1 MIAWR
6 GVAPP
11 NMLRARTA
19 FGVRRVIITRSPPR
33 NHVITSSHHVIA
45 LEESFSSEASS
56 VPTIT
61 MHTSVAMCNS
71 SHPRVGQV

>member
-19 FGVRRVIITRSPPR
+19 FAVRRVVT
-33 NHVITSSHHVIA
+33 